1 MILHFYIRSDIVFE
15 LCQRCSMKMNES
27 CRSIC
32 LWWQLLINRLKTS
45 AKIQSQI
52 AFVALSASVIKLHL
66 VDHLT
71 SSLQSGGSRGKKTV
85 YIKEAKK
92 SAFGLYFALAHA
104 CGFNDT

>member
-1 MILHFYIRSDIVFE
+1 MLNEV
-15 LCQRCSMKMNES
+15 NES

-32 LWWQLLINRLKTS
+32 LLWQLLIDKLKTS

-85 YIKEAKK
+85 YIKEGKK
-92 SAFGLYFALAHA
+92 PAFGLYFACHIRLDSMTHKVGGVAH
-104 CGFNDT
+104 CEVLGKGHL